1 MNDSADI
8 KTAKATLAD
17 SLDSLEAGV
26 SQLLSRMQTL
36 EASAKDSE
44 AFREDR
50 VKLAAELDEMAA
62 QAETAKNRL
71 ATREAEFSKLT
82 QDSEAELDRVMTIVR
97 GALERSTGA

>member
-8 KTAKATLAD
+8 KSATTALAD
-17 SLDSLEAGV
+17 SVESLEAGV
-26 SQLLSRMQTL
+26 AKLLSRMQTL
-36 EASAKDSE
+36 EAGAKDSD

-50 VKLAAELDEMAA
+50 IKLAGQLDDMAA
-62 QAETAKNRL
+62 QAEAAKNKL

-82 QDSEAELDRVMTIVR
+82 QDSEAELDRVMTLVR